1 MDCDML
7 KKMNNF
13 KSYFIY
19 QWLLRSFFLDTLIS
33 IFIFQDISTSSTIK
47 CGCLSNLEEI

>member
-1 MDCDML
+1 ML
-7 KKMNNF
+7 KKKKNNF
-13 KSYFIY
+13 KSYFIF
-19 QWLLRSFFLDTLIS
+19 QFMIIKPFFLDILTL